1 MSPLF
6 RDEDE
11 LERAGT
17 QDRDATDDRSDDQST
32 GAHSAH
38 ILLAHHASEGLR
50 CRLHRAHLRDCAHVL
65 TTAEPET
72 STMRDAFGAV
82 QSVLVLGGGSEIAQ
96 VTVERM
102 VREGH
107 TTRVV
112 LAARDPEALT
122 DAVTALTTAGATE
135 VETVAF
141 DALDPKA
148 HVATIDELFARDG
161 DIDVVLLAFGVLGD
175 QEAFEAD
182 PVAAAEAVTVNHAGA
197 VSSGLA
203 AARGLR
209 AQGHG
214 SLVVLSSV
222 AGERARRSNF
232 VYGSSKAGLDAFAQ
246 GLSDSLVGTGV
257 DVLIVRP
264 GFVHTK
270 MTEGLDPAPM
280 STTPEAVADAIID
293 GLARH
298 KRIVWVPGV
307 LRLAFS
313 GMRHLPTPLWRRV
326 SADA

>member
-1 MSPLF
+1 
-6 RDEDE
+6 
-11 LERAGT
+11 
-17 QDRDATDDRSDDQST
+17 
-32 GAHSAH
+32 
-38 ILLAHHASEGLR
+38 
-50 CRLHRAHLRDCAHVL
+50 
-65 TTAEPET
+65 
-72 STMRDAFGAV
+72 MRDAFGAV